1 MQSAVEIKRMQEL
14 AGIISEEKEIVDVLT
29 PGFVFKSE
37 GLRNSAMK
45 WLSNPSNYSKLA
57 KESKMAEPPFKFE
70 VKDSTGIRVSAKE
83 GKLNSE
89 RLKKILENIRKKMPN
104 VLGAEITEYKND

>member
-1 MQSAVEIKRMQEL
+1 
-14 AGIISEEKEIVDVLT
+14 
-29 PGFVFKSE
+29 
-37 GLRNSAMK
+37 
-45 WLSNPSNYSKLA
+45 
-57 KESKMAEPPFKFE
+57 MAEPPFKFE

-104 VLGAEITEYKND
+104 VLGAEVTEYKND

>member
-57 KESKMAEPPFKFE
+57 K
-70 VKDSTGIRVSAKE
+70 
-83 GKLNSE
+83 
-89 RLKKILENIRKKMPN
+89 
-104 VLGAEITEYKND
+104 